1 MTSLKKHHDK
11 SAFSGKA
18 LLYLNRHQTEEW
30 KGWMQV
36 LFLMYHYFAAAEI
49 YNAIHVFIAAYVWM
63 TGFGN
68 FSYYYIRKDFSL
80 ARFTQMMWRL
90 NLFVAFCCIVLNNDF
105 MLYYM
110 CPMHTLFTLM
120 VYATLAFKLIKVPKR
135 RPMDPHKKGMPE
147 TEFFAEYGE
156 ASRYQVQEVVGK
168 GSYGVVGS
176 VIDTHTG
183 EKVAIKKIN
192 DVFEHVSDATRI
204 LREIKLLR
212 LLRHPD
218 IALADP
224 YFDGLENVDR
234 EPSTQPISK
243 LEFEFERRKLTKDDV
258 RELIYREILEY
269 HPQMLQEY
277 LRGGDRSSFMY
288 SSGVD
293 RFKRQF
299 AHLEEYYGKGESTPL
314 QR

>member
-218 IALADP
+218 IVEIKHIMLP
-224 YFDGLENVDR
+224 PSRR
-234 EPSTQPISK
+234 E
-243 LEFEFERRKLTKDDV
+243 FRD
-258 RELIYREILEY
+258 IYIV
-269 HPQMLQEY
+269 
-277 LRGGDRSSFMY
+277 F
-288 SSGVD
+288 
-293 RFKRQF
+293 
-299 AHLEEYYGKGESTPL
+299 
-314 QR
+314 